1 MSMRLYLVDMRT
13 WIVKE
18 RWIRQ
23 TKPSILESTP
33 ISERS
38 KERRNITVHCQR
50 PEINTECYNTCV
62 TRLIFEIQPFM
73 IFCVS
78 PVDQACLVAETNFA
92 LGSYACIQRWEKE
105 KDHGDE
111 FWCQIRETKQTCRNT
126 KSYNLATLKA
136 VSVQTNGMLMI
147 WKIKFKKMSLVLSE
161 IILLSSQ

>member
-1 MSMRLYLVDMRT
+1 MRLYLVDIRT

-62 TRLIFEIQPFM
+62 TRLIF
-73 IFCVS
+73 
-78 PVDQACLVAETNFA
+78 
-92 LGSYACIQRWEKE
+92 K
-105 KDHGDE
+105 
-111 FWCQIRETKQTCRNT
+111 
-126 KSYNLATLKA
+126 YNLLWYF
-136 VSVQTNGMLMI
+136 VSVRLTRLAWLPRPISRWVHMPVFKDEKRKKTMGMSSGA
-147 WKIKFKKMSLVLSE
+147 KFEKQSKHVE
-161 IILLSSQ
+161 TQKVITWQLLKLYQCRQMGCLWYEK